1 MPLAPTSPSGDG
13 SSAAA
18 DVRESPADRR
28 VGWMWRAVGGLR
40 SIRSAPPPA
49 PAPEALPATLLDAV
63 ADPVVVVDAGDRVTA
78 MNRAAC
84 ALLGCETGA
93 HVGQGFADTFLPA
106 SHRDAHRERLQPGT
120 DPEASPVPLVRD
132 DGTEAKAEITVRPV
146 ADDGA
151 LFGLTLRDLGA
162 AQRAASHDERRR
174 RTLRTIVDAIPDP
187 VVAVDRAGRVVFR
200 NRASL
205 ALGRDAGIGPAS
217 PGSPPDAGA
226 QARWRDAQAVLRSGH
241 QTEAEE
247 PDGRGGTQRTTR
259 IPVLDAS
266 GGVIGLVVISHD
278 ITERKAE
285 EARLHVEKE
294 AAEAAARANGE
305 FLATTS
311 HEIRTLM
318 SGVTGMTALLL
329 GTDLDEEQRDYVD
342 TVRTS
347 SNALLTVVNDIL
359 DLSKIEAGML
369 EVEHRPFDVRRVVK
383 EAASMVAQQASAKG
397 LDLTAEVGGSVPEQA
412 QGDETRVRQVLVNLL
427 SNAIKFTDAGSVQV
441 RVSATEG
448 IAELT
453 FAIEDTG
460 VGIPPDRL
468 AAIFERYAQADASTA
483 RTHGGTGLGLAICHK
498 LVEMMGGRMSA
509 ESETGRGSTFQFTIA
524 LSADADAVPV
534 RTSLPPA
541 ASAEPVARPE
551 PARQPQAAPTLAVP
565 PPPASEEQTARPPS
579 AVMSD
584 DILPSAR
591 VLLVED
597 DPVMQKVT
605 KLTLL
610 RLGYRPDVVANGALA
625 VDSARSGIYD
635 VILMDVMMPIMDGLE
650 ATRRIRADDGA
661 HATTPIVALTAN
673 AMKGDHQR
681 CMAAGCDEYLTK
693 PVDARLLAATI
704 ERAVR
709 ARATG

>member
-1 MPLAPTSPSGDG
+1 M
-13 SSAAA
+13 
-18 DVRESPADRR
+18 RESPADRR
-28 VGWMWRAVGGLR
+28 VGWMWRAMGGLR
-40 SIRSAPPPA
+40 SIRSAPPPPA
-49 PAPEALPATLLDAV
+49 PAPEALPASLLDAV

-84 ALLGCETGA
+84 ALLGCETDA

-106 SHRDAHRERLQPGT
+106 SHRDAHRERLQAGT
-120 DPEASPVPLVRD
+120 DPEASPVLLVRD

-174 RTLRTIVDAIPDP
+174 RTLRTIVDTIPDP

-205 ALGRDAGIGPAS
+205 ALGRDAGIGPGS

-226 QARWRDAQAVLRSGH
+226 DARWRDAQAVLRSGQ
-241 QTEAEE
+241 QTEVEE

-383 EAASMVAQQASAKG
+383 EATNMVAQQASAKG
-397 LDLTAEVGGSVPEQA
+397 LALTTEVADAVPEEA
-412 QGDETRVRQVLVNLL
+412 LGDETRVRQVLVNLL
-427 SNAIKFTDAGSVQV
+427 SNALKFTDAGSVRV
-441 RVSATEG
+441 RVTAG
-448 IAELT
+448 DALT

-460 VGIPPDRL
+460 VGIAADRL
-468 AAIFERYAQADASTA
+468 AAIFERYAQADASTS

-498 LVEMMGGRMSA
+498 LVELMGGELSA
-509 ESETGRGSTFQFTIA
+509 ESEPGAGSTFRFTVA
-524 LSADADAVPV
+524 
-534 RTSLPPA
+534 PA
-541 ASAEPVARPE
+541 ASDDAEGLADP
-551 PARQPQAAPTLAVP
+551 AAPAPSTLPAASPEAAASPALASPAPAPAAPVP
-565 PPPASEEQTARPPS
+565 DAAPQPTDRPPS

-625 VDSARSGIYD
+625 VDAARSGVYD
-635 VILMDVMMPIMDGLE
+635 VVLMDVMMPIMDGLE

-709 ARATG
+709 ARA